1 MDSFGKSF
9 GIIVGIAE
17 VEGCTVLF
25 AFVFLSAYYSY
36 PIITEETES
45 GGTFGYVK
53 ISKVFYTLSCFF
65 VRNTDT
71 SSFKAIG

>member
-45 GGTFGYVK
+45 SGTFGYVK